1 MRCRG
6 GGALTRGAST
16 LFHASSAL
24 PQLTPFSNAKS
35 IADAGCGGV
44 ANQDTGVRQ
53 PLPENVFIAGTDIQ
67 VQWKLTIP
75 HPADVEDTGVRIALH
90 YESGSSF
97 ECNIL
102 KGGLEGDPGFD
113 GPNRRVAAGLET
125 DTTPGQTRSVTVR
138 LPEGQTCDYCVLQW
152 VWAARSDGGFYM
164 NCADISIVDRD
175 ANGNPLAPNYQIA
188 ENPSSELPRNQPAKN
203 YPCVFLDGSSPS
215 SAGATAGIV
224 ILVLILLVGAGAAYF
239 LGGKMGGGGA
249 GRPPPSTPSRRR
261 RHPAAAAAA
270 ASSGWSK
277 STDASGRTY
286 YVSSANG
293 QTQWDRGGHG
303 GKPPALGGA
312 AGRAARRLAGGVA
325 GRAYYYNSVAARRG
339 RRRPHS
345 ASRVPRGLAGGLHA
359 MLVGCAVMMTR
370 RESVCVWKQPGTG
383 EIRVFASAWGS
394 GNVGHARARHRCVL
408 GGEHPNTARR
418 AQCRLVWAVLCVSRL
433 VCVEHPVRSAYIAS
447 RVVGA
452 EARRMFAKEQM
463 LFADRC

>member
-224 ILVLILLVGAGAAYF
+224 ILVLILLVGAGAAFYF
-239 LGGKMGGGGA
+239 LKGKMGGGGA
-249 GRPPPSTPSRRR
+249 KAPASKYAVATPP
-261 RHPAAAAAA
+261 
-270 ASSGWSK
+270 ASGGGGGGGGLPPGWSK

-286 YVSSANG
+286 YVNSANG
-293 QTQWDRGGHG
+293 QTQWDPPAATG
-303 GKPPALGGA
+303 GKPPAPGGA
-312 AGRAARRLAGGVA
+312 PPGGLPAGWQAVSTPDGQT
-325 GRAYYYNSVAARRG
+325 YYYNSVT
-339 RRRPHS
+339 
-345 ASRVPRGLAGGLHA
+345 GG
-359 MLVGCAVMMTR
+359 T
-370 RESVCVWKQPGTG
+370 SWTP
-383 EIRVFASAWGS
+383 
-394 GNVGHARARHRCVL
+394 
-408 GGEHPNTARR
+408 PTA
-418 AQCRLVWAVLCVSRL
+418 
-433 VCVEHPVRSAYIAS
+433 
-447 RVVGA
+447 
-452 EARRMFAKEQM
+452 
-463 LFADRC
+463 